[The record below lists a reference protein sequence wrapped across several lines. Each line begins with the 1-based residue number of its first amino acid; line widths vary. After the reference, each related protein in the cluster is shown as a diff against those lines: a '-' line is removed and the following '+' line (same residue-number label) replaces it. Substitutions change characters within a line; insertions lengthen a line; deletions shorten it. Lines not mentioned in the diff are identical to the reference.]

1 VHPWLVFLCGF
12 QDIEP
17 LINAVVE
24 SSSIVEVS
32 EEMKTAYFRFYAE
45 LNDLVPFG
53 SRRRTIAYPFYGSP
67 AVKDAVEAL
76 GVPHVEVDLLL
87 VNGRSVDFN
96 CRLRSGDRV
105 AVYPVFET
113 FDITPLVRLRE
124 QPLRVIAFITDDH
137 LGKLTRLLRLLGFD
151 TIDSH
156 GSTNKEIVTTAAS
169 DRRILLSRHRALLKC
184 KAVTH
189 GYLVRSN
196 DPLEQAREVVRR
208 FDLWA
213 QVQSFRRCMAC
224 NGLVNA
230 VGKEVVLDQ
239 IPPRVAAWREEY
251 FTCSDCGKIYWRG
264 THYPRL
270 QEKLACILDT
280 ETPTS

>member
-1 VHPWLVFLCGF
+1 
-12 QDIEP
+12 
-17 LINAVVE
+17 
-24 SSSIVEVS
+24 
-32 EEMKTAYFRFYAE
+32 MKTAYFRFYAE

-53 SRRRTIAYPFYGSP
+53 SRRRTIAYHFYGSP
-67 AVKDAVEAL
+67 AVKDAIEAL

-87 VNGRSVDFN
+87 VNGRSVGFA
-96 CRLRSGDRV
+96 CRLRPCDRV

-124 QPLRVIAFITDDH
+124 QPLRHIAFIADDH

-151 TIDSH
+151 TIELH

-169 DRRILLSRHRALLKC
+169 EKRILLSRHRALLKC

-208 FDLWA
+208 FDLRA
-213 QVQSFRRCMAC
+213 QVLPFKRCMVC
-224 NGLVNA
+224 NGLVNSVA
-230 VGKEVVLDQ
+230 NEVVLTQ
-239 IPPRVAAWREEY
+239 VPPRVAAWRKEY

-264 THYPRL
+264 THYPKL
-270 QEKLACILDT
+270 QEKIARILGT
-280 ETPTS
+280 GAPTS